1 MVLHIPLA
9 LTFNILIDVSSSKV
23 YGDIIASASTMAFD
37 YIFSCPVWT
46 STFILSN
53 GFGHLI
59 LVVSAMSQTLE
70 NKLKTVLPQK
80 GL

>member
-37 YIFSCPVWT
+37 YIFSCVD
-46 STFILSN
+46 
-53 GFGHLI
+53 
-59 LVVSAMSQTLE
+59 
-70 NKLKTVLPQK
+70 
-80 GL
+80 